1 MTETRTPRPVPTPEA
16 LRAMSEALARRD
28 AAKPL
33 KMAKELEGRGGPEP
47 VRYGDYEKNGIA
59 IDF

>member
-1 MTETRTPRPVPTPEA
+1 MSDAPAPRPVPTPEA

-28 AAKPL
+28 AQKPV
-33 KMAKELEGRGGPEP
+33 KRQKELEGRGGPDP